1 MASKAASKCTLVK
14 GVVACISDKVI
25 QQGERD
31 VDIWPLVRYGFSEC
45 RLAGSNSNPCFV
57 LPEVKN
63 LTV

>member
-1 MASKAASKCTLVK
+1 MVQ

-25 QQGERD
+25 QEGEMD
-31 VDIWPLVRYGFSEC
+31 VDIWPLVWNGFSEC
-45 RLAGSNSNPCFV
+45 RLAGSNSNLCFL